1 MVVEWRRAREDRLR
15 EACKLLMNKSC
26 SVCVKGTGTLQLR
39 GALILSAPETSSNL
53 YTHTHTTPTP
63 SQQTIP
69 TSIYVLWR

>member
-53 YTHTHTTPTP
+53 YTHTPTP